1 MLTIRLHRIGKN
13 NQPSFKIVVVDKRK
27 SAASGKFREEVGSI
41 NRVAKQV
48 SFNKDRVAYWIS
60 KGAQPSPTVHNLL
73 VAQKLITAKKI
84 VNHSQPKKTE
94 GAATAASATAAA
106 PAKEAESAK

>member
-27 SAASGKFREEVGSI
+27 SAASGSFREEVGSI

-48 SFNKDRVAYWIS
+48 NLNKERVAYWIS

-73 VAQKLITAKKI
+73 VAQKLIVAKKI
-84 VNHSQPKKTE
+84 ANHSQPKKAE
-94 GAATAASATAAA
+94 GTASAA
-106 PAKEAESAK
+106 PAAAAKSAEAAK